1 MKNKIDMKYIAKIKV
16 NRNGAKLMLYLKFW
30 FVLIPIEGYGRYLN
44 KSIWFVIERDIVSWK
59 KYYGDKLKKIFN
71 FKIVNKKE
79 YNYLVHFKDSNTGLY
94 AIDQNP
100 KNVNYKWIIDNNFRI
115 K

>member
-1 MKNKIDMKYIAKIKV
+1 MKI
-16 NRNGAKLMLYLKFW
+16 
-30 FVLIPIEGYGRYLN
+30 
-44 KSIWFVIERDIVSWK
+44 
-59 KYYGDKLKKIFN
+59 LKKIFN